1 MYNWYSYEYSN
12 LDVGADDVLNG
23 KKFLG
28 TTGIETGAM
37 LNNGQLNYTP
47 TEAQQVIP
55 AGYTSGGIV
64 EPMNITT
71 SNDYITCLALSRD
84 ILGI

>member
-1 MYNWYSYEYSN
+1 MP
-12 LDVGADDVLNG
+12 
-23 KKFLG
+23 
-28 TTGIETGAM
+28 
-37 LNNGQLNYTP
+37 NNGQLNYTP